1 MLNED
6 TATMTNDDGQD
17 ARAPKRAKRTTSRV
31 IRDARPG
38 LTVERFFT
46 REGVDPFAE
55 VEWELRDAV
64 ISGADGKVYFEQR
77 QVDRPTDAAECHPSR
92 RALGPSSQR
101 LLWRPAWAINHR
113 HIQPSRARRTARQTK
128 CGSTG
133 RVASAMNGT

>member
-55 VEWELRDAV
+55 V
-64 ISGADGKVYFEQR
+64 
-77 QVDRPTDAAECHPSR
+77 
-92 RALGPSSQR
+92 
-101 LLWRPAWAINHR
+101 
-113 HIQPSRARRTARQTK
+113 
-128 CGSTG
+128 
-133 RVASAMNGT
+133 

>member
-6 TATMTNDDGQD
+6 TTTMTNDDGQD
-17 ARAPKRAKRTTSRV
+17 ARATKRAKRTTSRV

-64 ISGADGKVYFEQR
+64 ISGADGKVYFLAADGARAGEVQA
-77 QVDRPTDAAECHPSR
+77 VPRPVISMVMRSAA
-92 RALGPSSQR
+92 AIIGPG
-101 LLWRPAWAINHR
+101 LMPTV
-113 HIQPSRARRTARQTK
+113 P
-128 CGSTG
+128 G
-133 RVASAMNGT
+133 RMPGQLCMA